1 MLAPPYS
8 LALFNTFKLDVSCT
22 SFINLDNTKQ
32 LNEVSSAIKK
42 APQHLLLGGGSNI
55 LFTKNYD
62 GLVIKNNIKGIT
74 VINEDAEHIY
84 LQAMAGELWHE
95 FVLHCVNNNYGG
107 VENLS
112 LIPGTV
118 GAAPIQNIGAYGVE
132 AKNTIHS
139 VTFFDIETEQLHTYT
154 NAACEFGYR
163 ESIFKHTLKNKIII
177 TAVVFK
183 LTKHPQLNTTY
194 GAIAEQLSTM
204 HITTPTI
211 KDVSNAVIAIR
222 QSKLPNPAITG
233 NAGSFFKNPVVT
245 QTVFNALIASHPTLS
260 HYADVKGVKLAAGW
274 LIEQC
279 GLKGY
284 THNGAAVHSK
294 QALVLINANNANG
307 TDVLA
312 LARHVQQTVYAKFGV
327 QLEMEVNVL

>member
-1 MLAPPYS
+1 MLAYPFS
-8 LALFNTFKLDVSCT
+8 LALFNTFKLDVNCN
-22 SFINLDNTKQ
+22 SFISLDNINQ
-32 LNEVSSAIKK
+32 LSEVSSAIKK
-42 APQHLLLGGGSNI
+42 APQHLILGGGSNI

-62 GLVIKNNIKGIT
+62 GLVIKNNLKGIT
-74 VINEDAEHIY
+74 LINEDTQHIY
-84 LQAMAGELWHE
+84 LQAMAGEWWQD

-118 GAAPIQNIGAYGVE
+118 GATPIQNIGAYGVE
-132 AKNTIHS
+132 VKNTIHS

-154 NAACEFGYR
+154 NAQCEFGYR

-183 LTKHPQLNTTY
+183 LTKHPQLNTKY
-194 GAIAEQLSTM
+194 GVIAEQLIAM

-211 KDVSNAVIAIR
+211 KDVSDAVIAIR

-245 QTVFNALIASHPTLS
+245 HAVFDTLITTHPTLS

-294 QALVLINANNANG
+294 QALVLINANNATG

-312 LARHVQQTVYAKFGV
+312 LATHVQQTVYAKFGV